1 MVVGAVVPFYRLP
14 SAFSQVN
21 LVLTRELLVSIFIG
35 NITRW
40 NDPRLQAMNTLAL
53 PDARTFHTTPRSK
66 TSNQTSSI
74 STTQRELTLVMVV

>member
-53 PDARTFHTTPRSK
+53 PDARTFHTQHLDLRPRTKPRRS
-66 TSNQTSSI
+66 Q
-74 STTQRELTLVMVV
+74 QRNAN